1 MIVIC
6 PYCRKK
12 IETNPGVIWVKCTGC
27 REKINLSS
35 LGTTP
40 KPRDMPLEQDLAGM
54 DFGRYHLEELIGIGG
69 MGVVYRATGEGGKTV
84 AVKILYY
91 SSEDNENIK
100 KRFDRET
107 EILESLDH
115 KNIVKLIDKG
125 RHENYMYIVMEH
137 IPSNLAVRLKEKDL
151 SPNEVAGL
159 IADVTEALSYAH
171 DRKIIH
177 RDLKPTNILL
187 TGEGAKISDF
197 GIAHVEYEKDKT
209 SLTQTAAILGTFNYM
224 SPEQRMGEKDIDRRA
239 DIYSLGVLLYELL
252 TGRVPIGNFPK
263 ISQVRK
269 DVSKKIDTVIEKAL
283 SQDRTERYD
292 DVKAFET
299 ACMGALT
306 GDGNRKGT
314 LRLALIVLVFFTLGA
329 GLYYGYLRS
338 GLGRDSGTV
347 AVQAD
352 LVAPQVALGTLDN
365 LEVNAPANSPAEQPQ
380 PQATGNNEAAV
391 DQALAGPGNDNAD
404 DNAVDEP
411 QTKQNQKELAAP
423 AMTGQTANK
432 KKQEPGFF
440 YGSTKP
446 STRVWIDGED
456 TKRRTPIFYKNPIE
470 LAPGTYKVTFVHPKT
485 AEKYTR
491 KYMIIEG
498 KETSFDLNLE
508 KYFPEAMGGKTAKPA
523 QPSTKKK
530 KGEKDVVVDAE
541 KSQPSKPG
549 KGQGYLVA
557 TTKPEAGVS
566 IDGKPTGRKTPI
578 TMKNPI
584 MLNQGPHKVTFS
596 LPSGKTHTFTAYI
609 KAGIT
614 TKLNKNFESTP
625 DSKSSSKDAFN
636 PYSDQKTSIGKPK
649 PKIKKKS
656 YKK

>member
-1 MIVIC
+1 MTVIC

-12 IETNPGVIWVKCTGC
+12 IETDPGVIWVKCTGC

-40 KPRDMPLEQDLAGM
+40 KPRDMPFEQDLAGM
-54 DFGRYHLEELIGIGG
+54 DFGKYHLEELIGIGG
-69 MGVVYRATGEGGKTV
+69 MGVVYRATGEDGKAV

-91 SSEDNENIK
+91 SSGENEIIK

-137 IPSNLAVRLKEKDL
+137 IPFNLAAKLRESGL
-151 SPNEVAGL
+151 SPGEVAAL

-224 SPEQRMGEKDIDRRA
+224 SPEQRMGEKDTDRRA
-239 DIYSLGVLLYELL
+239 DIYSLGVLLYELF

-263 ISQVRK
+263 VSQLRK
-269 DVSKKIDTVIEKAL
+269 DVSKTIDRVIEKAL

-292 DVKAFET
+292 DVKAFEA
-299 ACMGALT
+299 ACMGALA
-306 GDGNRKGT
+306 GDGNRKGRV
-314 LRLALIVLVFFTLGA
+314 RLALTALIFFTLGA

-338 GLGRDSGTV
+338 GRGRDS
-347 AVQAD
+347 AAIAAQAD
-352 LVAPQVALGTLDN
+352 LVAPRVALGTLDR

-380 PQATGNNEAAV
+380 PQASGNSVNAL
-391 DQALAGPGNDNAD
+391 DQALAGLDNDDAGN
-404 DNAVDEP
+404 NAVDEP
-411 QTKQNQKELAAP
+411 QTKQNRKNIAVP
-423 AMTGQTANK
+423 ATAGQAENK
-432 KKQEPGFF
+432 KKSKGGKEA
-440 YGSTKP
+440 
-446 STRVWIDGED
+446 VVD
-456 TKRRTPIFYKNPIE
+456 TK
-470 LAPGTYKVTFVHPKT
+470 
-485 AEKYTR
+485 
-491 KYMIIEG
+491 
-498 KETSFDLNLE
+498 
-508 KYFPEAMGGKTAKPA
+508 
-523 QPSTKKK
+523 Q
-530 KGEKDVVVDAE
+530 
-541 KSQPSKPG
+541 SQPAKAG

-566 IDGKPTGRKTPI
+566 VDGKPTGRKTPI
-578 TMKNPI
+578 TKTSPI
-584 MLNQGPHKVTFS
+584 MLNQGPHKVSFS
-596 LPSGKTHTFTAYI
+596 LPSGKTHTFTVTI
-609 KAGIT
+609 KAGMT
-614 TKLNKNFESTP
+614 TKVNKDFESTP
-625 DSKSSSKDAFN
+625 DTKTSSKDDLN
-636 PYSDQKTSIGKPK
+636 PYTDQKTSIGKPK
-649 PKIKKKS
+649 PKIKMES

>member
-1 MIVIC
+1 MIFMIVIC

-69 MGVVYRATGEGGKTV
+69 MGVVYRATGEDGGTV

-292 DVKAFET
+292 DVKAFEA
-299 ACMGALT
+299 ACKGALT
-306 GDGNRKGT
+306 GDKQRKGAM
-314 LRLALIVLVFFTLGA
+314 RLVLIALVFFTLGA
-329 GLYYGYLRS
+329 GLYYGYQRS
-338 GLGRDSGTV
+338 GPGRDS
-347 AVQAD
+347 AAIAARAD
-352 LVAPQVALGTLDN
+352 LVAPRVALGTLDR
-365 LEVNAPANSPAEQPQ
+365 LEVNVPAPEIAPAAL
-380 PQATGNNEAAV
+380 GNA
-391 DQALAGPGNDNAD
+391 NAD
-404 DNAVDEP
+404 SNKVELP
-411 QTKQNQKELAAP
+411 QTKQNRRNIAVP
-423 AMTGQTANK
+423 ATNEQAENK
-432 KKQEPGFF
+432 KKRKGGKEA
-440 YGSTKP
+440 
-446 STRVWIDGED
+446 VVD
-456 TKRRTPIFYKNPIE
+456 TK
-470 LAPGTYKVTFVHPKT
+470 
-485 AEKYTR
+485 
-491 KYMIIEG
+491 
-498 KETSFDLNLE
+498 
-508 KYFPEAMGGKTAKPA
+508 
-523 QPSTKKK
+523 
-530 KGEKDVVVDAE
+530 
-541 KSQPSKPG
+541 KSQAAKPG
-549 KGQGYLVA
+549 KEQGYLVA
-557 TTKPEAGVS
+557 TIKPEAGVS
-566 IDGKPTGRKTPI
+566 VDGKPTGRKTPI
-578 TMKNPI
+578 TITDPI
-584 MLNQGPHKVTFS
+584 VLGQGPHRVSFS
-596 LPSGKTHTFTAYI
+596 LPSGKTHTFTVMI
-609 KAGIT
+609 KPGAT
-614 TKLNKNFESTP
+614 TKVNKNFES
-625 DSKSSSKDAFN
+625 KDDLN
-636 PYSDQKTSIGKPK
+636 PYTDQKTSIVKPK

-656 YKK
+656 YK